1 MMKKALLFCMITLA
15 APAFLASPGHAV
27 LSKQEQRYCERKAR
41 DYADDRSVGNTVGGA
56 IGGAVVG
63 GILGGVIGGPSGGS
77 IGTGAAIG
85 AGVGAVSG
93 SVRSSRRWKDYY
105 WSEYNRCVKKYR

>member
-56 IGGAVVG
+56 IGG
-63 GILGGVIGGPSGGS
+63 VIGGPSGGS

-93 SVRSSRRWKDYY
+93 SVRSSHRWKDYY